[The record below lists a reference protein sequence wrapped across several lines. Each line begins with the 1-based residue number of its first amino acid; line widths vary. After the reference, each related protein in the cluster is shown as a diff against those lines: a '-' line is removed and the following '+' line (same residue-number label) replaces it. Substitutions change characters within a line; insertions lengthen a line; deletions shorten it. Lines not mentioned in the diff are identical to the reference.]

1 LRGVELIGRRRLLAK
16 ALKEAGPALR
26 FSEHLEGAAGTAM
39 FRHACAMGLEGIV
52 SKRVASRYR
61 SGSNVN
67 WVKVKN
73 PSSMSGERGRSVR
86 PVSPL
91 RPADGGLMSYG
102 TDVLDQFRRAGGY
115 VDRILRG
122 ERPSELPLQAPSK
135 FELVLNLGTAR
146 ALNLTIPPTLLARAD
161 EVIG

>member
-1 LRGVELIGRRRLLAK
+1 
-16 ALKEAGPALR
+16 
-26 FSEHLEGAAGTAM
+26 
-39 FRHACAMGLEGIV
+39 
-52 SKRVASRYR
+52 
-61 SGSNVN
+61 
-67 WVKVKN
+67 
-73 PSSMSGERGRSVR
+73 
-86 PVSPL
+86 
-91 RPADGGLMSYG
+91 MSYG